1 MTRTFA
7 IGYASPELPQ
17 LYDQVRAALE
27 RVVANLTVGERTKT
41 YQDQVCA
48 FFAARNH
55 PTIGSTY
62 PLEEGYTHD
71 LGHGIGLEVHEQFL
85 FSAQPGRDDVVVPGV
100 VFTLEPGLY
109 YASKGYGVR
118 LEDVYAC
125 TPEGDFECLTPFPKE
140 LLIPIER

>member
-7 IGYASPELPQ
+7 IGYASPELQ
-17 LYDQVRAALE
+17 QIYDQVREILE
-27 RVVANLTVGERTKT
+27 RVVADLKVGERTKR

-48 FFAARNH
+48 FFEERHH

-62 PLEEGYTHD
+62 PIEEGYIHE
-71 LGHGIGLEVHEQFL
+71 LGHGIGLEVHEQLL
-85 FSAQPGRDDVVVPGV
+85 FSGRPERDDVVVPGA

-118 LEDVYAC
+118 LEDVYYC
-125 TPEGDFECLTPFPKE
+125 TPGGQFECLTPFPKE
-140 LLIPIER
+140 LIIPIEA

>member
-1 MTRTFA
+1 
-7 IGYASPELPQ
+7 
-17 LYDQVRAALE
+17 VREALE

-48 FFAARNH
+48 FFEQRNH

-62 PLEEGYTHD
+62 PLEEGYIHD

-85 FSAQPGRDDVVVPGV
+85 FSAQEGRDDVVVPGV

-125 TPEGDFECLTPFPKE
+125 TPAGDFECLTPFPKE